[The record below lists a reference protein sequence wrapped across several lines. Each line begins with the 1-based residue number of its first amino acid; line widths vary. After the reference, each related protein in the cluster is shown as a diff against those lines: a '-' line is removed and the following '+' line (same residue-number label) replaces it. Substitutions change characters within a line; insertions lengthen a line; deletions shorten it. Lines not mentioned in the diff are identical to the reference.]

1 MALVHSSLRAR
12 PTDRGVARQH
22 RFSRFGWR
30 TNTLGTLVFF
40 ESSDTMKRL
49 RLQLPALLC
58 VLVIGSA
65 WAQDTTVI
73 QAENV
78 RFAYAQVLRVSPIY
92 QTLTATSVEEK
103 CAPTPND
110 DKEGGSPL
118 ARVVG
123 AVKDVLSRQPED
135 AATQADCEAV
145 SVQHEFRR
153 PIAYDV
159 DYVYKGSKYRSR
171 LPDDPGNRLR
181 IRIGVT
187 PVVTGS
193 RSH

>member
-1 MALVHSSLRAR
+1 
-12 PTDRGVARQH
+12 
-22 RFSRFGWR
+22 
-30 TNTLGTLVFF
+30 
-40 ESSDTMKRL
+40 MKRRVL
-49 RLQLPALLC
+49 SLPVVLTTALLT
-58 VLVIGSA
+58 VSMANSA
-65 WAQDTTVI
+65 WSQETTVI

-78 RFAYAQVLRVSPIY
+78 RFAYAQVLRVTPVY
-92 QTLTATSVEEK
+92 QTLTATSIEEQ
-103 CAPTPND
+103 CDQSPAPD
-110 DKEGGSPL
+110 ADRSGLS
-118 ARVVG
+118 RVVG
-123 AVKDVLSRQPED
+123 AVKDALTRQTDEEPD
-135 AATQADCEAV
+135 PGCRAV
-145 SVQHEFRR
+145 PVEREFRR